1 METVPKMISTKDL
14 SYLSDMFHW
23 NFTAFKELKHFENE
37 VENEE
42 IAELFQGLSEMHYQH
57 MEWILS
63 ILRNEEIEEDCDC
76 EDCQCEDCEDDEE
89 ESDSEDE
96 QEEDDEDEDEDDDED
111 NEEDED
117 SEDDEDNEDDDEDE
131 EDDEEED
138 DDESE

>member
-23 NFTAFKELKHFENE
+23 NFTAFKQLKHFVNE

-42 IAELFQGLSEMHYQH
+42 IIELFQGLSEMHYQH

-63 ILRNEEIEEDCDC
+63 ILRNEEIEEDC
-76 EDCQCEDCEDDEE
+76 ECEDCECEEREEYEE

-96 QEEDDEDEDEDDDED
+96 DNDEDEDDEED
-111 NEEDED
+111 N
-117 SEDDEDNEDDDEDE
+117 SEDDEDDEYEEDGSEEDDDE
-131 EDDEEED
+131 DEEED
-138 DDESE
+138 DDESK